1 VEAFDV
7 VVIGAGPAG
16 ATAALNL
23 APFRRVL
30 LVDRWATPRGRVG
43 ESLPGAARRLLI
55 DMGLWDGFLADGH
68 TPRHLHRGAWGDDEP
83 VERHTLADP
92 DGHGWCLDRARFERR
107 LRATAVARGA
117 TLLAPA
123 IPAGLTREDGGWRL
137 RLQADGALHEVTTS
151 LVIDA
156 SGRGSRLMD
165 GQGAQR
171 VVDDRLVCAWLR
183 AKTDLPEGVTQ
194 IEAAA
199 DGWWYATP
207 LPKGE
212 ALLAFHTDA
221 DLSAARLGRDPMALL
236 AAGRALPMLGPLLT
250 ASAWENATAGYCAAH
265 GASLSPPAGQ
275 GWIAVGDAAL
285 AFDPLSSQGLFNA
298 LYTGLAGAETADRL
312 LSGDDAAS
320 GEYAKEIGRV
330 RQAYR
335 QHLDAWYGM
344 ERRWLDSTFWRRR
357 LAPAFPERRSFPV
370 EAALVVDA

>member
-1 VEAFDV
+1 MEAFDV

-30 LVDRWATPRGRVG
+30 LVDRWASPRGRVG

-68 TPRHLHRGAWGDDEP
+68 MPRHLHRGAWGDDAP
-83 VERHTLADP
+83 VERHSLADP
-92 DGHGWCLDRARFERR
+92 DGHGWSLDRARFERR

-123 IPAGLTREDGGWRL
+123 VPAGLTREDGRWRL
-137 RLQADGALHEVTTS
+137 RLHADGALHEVTTS

-156 SGRGSRLMD
+156 SGRGSRLMS
-165 GQGAQR
+165 GRGAR
-171 VVDDRLVCAWLR
+171 RSVDDRLICAWLR
-183 AKTDLPEGVTQ
+183 AKTSLPQSVTQ

-221 DLSAARLGRDPMALL
+221 DLPAARLGRDPFALL
-236 AAGRALPMLGPLLT
+236 AAGRALPMLGSLLT
-250 ASAWENATAGYCAAH
+250 ASAWTQATAGYCAAH
-265 GASLSPPAGQ
+265 GACLSPPVGQ
-275 GWIAVGDAAL
+275 DWIAVGDAAL
-285 AFDPLSSQGLFNA
+285 AFDPLSSQGLFHA
-298 LYTGLAGAETADRL
+298 LYTGLAGADTADRI
-312 LSGDDAAS
+312 LSGDDAAIS
-320 GEYAKEIGRV
+320 EYAQEIGRV
-330 RQAYR
+330 RQVYR
-335 QHLDAWYGM
+335 RHVDAWYGM
-344 ERRWLDSTFWRRR
+344 ERRWLDSPFWRRR
-357 LAPAFPERRSFPV
+357 SRRGGPEHQRIQGGAAPVLA
-370 EAALVVDA
+370 